1 MDRRKVFLIPVREKK
16 GDYQQS
22 DTVNEQ
28 GVPNSCFPIEIHSG
42 IELRLRVCLQ
52 ELWYMVKSEI
62 FLFDYER
69 KEVLY
74 KHILSTTL
82 NALTA
87 LFL

>member
-1 MDRRKVFLIPVREKK
+1 
-16 GDYQQS
+16 
-22 DTVNEQ
+22 
-28 GVPNSCFPIEIHSG
+28 
-42 IELRLRVCLQ
+42 
-52 ELWYMVKSEI
+52 MVKSEI